1 MVDAGRETREE
12 DAVVAV
18 DGDGWCRPSG
28 RARGKVDGGANGG
41 GGERA
46 SEAAV

>member
-1 MVDAGRETREE
+1 MVSSERA
-12 DAVVAV
+12 
-18 DGDGWCRPSG
+18 